1 MPSKT
6 LSWLSIVRLGLVQLC
21 LGGLVVITT
30 STLNRLM
37 VIELALPAVLPGLLV
52 GLHYAIQIT
61 RPNWGYK
68 SDTGGN
74 RTRFIVAG
82 MSVLALG
89 SFLAAFGMA
98 VMEGSFAAGLAVS
111 ILAYA
116 LIGVGVGASGTSLLA
131 LLATSTA
138 PHRRAAAATITW
150 LMMIFGIA
158 LTATL
163 VGQMIEPYS
172 PAILLETV
180 AGVAVLA
187 VAVTLIAIW
196 GIEARVGGVQRPE
209 TAPMPYLQGMREIW
223 AEPRAR
229 AFTLFVF
236 VSMVAYFMQELILEP
251 YAGLVFG
258 LTPGQTTQLSGA
270 QNGGV
275 FVGMLLVG
283 IAATGLR
290 VGSLRAWVMA
300 GCLGSAVALVVLALA
315 AHAPWGAAA
324 LTPTVMGL
332 GLFNGIFAVSAIG
345 AMMALAGEGR
355 SEREGTRMGL
365 WGASQA
371 MAAGAGGLFG
381 AAAADAA
388 RAVMPTPSAFGAVFL
403 FEAGLFLLATIMA
416 ARIVSNRRARTE
428 DIGTGQLMAG
438 E

>member
-1 MPSKT
+1 MPSKG
-6 LSWLSIVRLGLVQLC
+6 LSWLSITRLGLVQLC

-82 MSVLALG
+82 MSALGLG
-89 SFLAAFGMA
+89 SFLAALGM
-98 VMEGSFAAGLAVS
+98 VMMDGSFAAGLAIS
-111 ILAYA
+111 IVAYA

-163 VGQMIEPYS
+163 VGKMIEPYS

-187 VAVTLIAIW
+187 VALTIAAIW
-196 GIEARVGGVQRPE
+196 GIEARVGGAVRPE

-223 AEPRAR
+223 GEPRAR
-229 AFTLFVF
+229 AFTIFVF
-236 VSMVAYFMQELILEP
+236 VSMVAYL
-251 YAGLVFG
+251 GHW
-258 LTPGQTTQLSGA
+258 SGHFD
-270 QNGGV
+270 Q
-275 FVGMLLVG
+275 
-283 IAATGLR
+283 
-290 VGSLRAWVMA
+290 
-300 GCLGSAVALVVLALA
+300 
-315 AHAPWGAAA
+315 
-324 LTPTVMGL
+324 
-332 GLFNGIFAVSAIG
+332 
-345 AMMALAGEGR
+345 
-355 SEREGTRMGL
+355 
-365 WGASQA
+365 
-371 MAAGAGGLFG
+371 
-381 AAAADAA
+381 
-388 RAVMPTPSAFGAVFL
+388 
-403 FEAGLFLLATIMA
+403 
-416 ARIVSNRRARTE
+416 
-428 DIGTGQLMAG
+428 
-438 E
+438 